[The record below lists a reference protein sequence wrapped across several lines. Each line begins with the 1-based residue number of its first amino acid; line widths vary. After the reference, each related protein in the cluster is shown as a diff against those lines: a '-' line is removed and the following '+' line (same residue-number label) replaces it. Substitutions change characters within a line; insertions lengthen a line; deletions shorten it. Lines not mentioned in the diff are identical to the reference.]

1 MQTLDDIINL
11 IGKKYG
17 LPINLDDLL
26 KGINA
31 KKAPCQYATLMK
43 NASNNKLNSESINSK
58 IIEKVKNSPATFHF
72 VQYTPERS
80 LSSFF
85 LEKPPRFTF
94 VIICNWGFIYLGDEN
109 DVKLKLLQN
118 ITGSDINKD
127 KVSITLDKN
136 FTFKK
141 ITTGDMSAA
150 SKGVWFSNVGIEQSV
165 KETWADKQWLGF
177 IQALKV
183 SISEFSNTEC
193 GDSPIFMNMNT
204 QLNAAYTELS
214 NTELSKLGGGRRK
227 TKRSKRNKKCKRRTR
242 RS

>member
-1 MQTLDDIINL
+1 MLTLNDIIKH
-11 IGKKYG
+11 IGEKYG

-31 KKAPCQYATLMK
+31 NAAPCQYNKLMK
-43 NASNNKLNSESINSK
+43 NVSNNNLNPESINAK

-94 VIICNWGFIYLGDEN
+94 IIICNWGFIYLGDEN

-118 ITGSDINKD
+118 IRGSDINKD
-127 KVSITLDKN
+127 KVSITLDKK
-136 FTFKK
+136 FIFKK

-150 SKGVWFSNVGIEQSV
+150 SKGVWFSNAGIEQPV
-165 KETWADKQWLGF
+165 KEQWADKQWLEF
-177 IQALKV
+177 IDALKK
-183 SISEFSNTEC
+183 SILEFSNTSC
-193 GDSPIFMNMNT
+193 GDSPIFRTMNT
-204 QLNAAYTELS
+204 QLDAAYL
-214 NTELSKLGGGRRK
+214 ELSKLGGGRRK
-227 TKRSKRNKKCKRRTR
+227 TKRSTRNKKCKRRTR